1 MRILDINILY
11 CKRYAKSKKYSNLL
25 LSPKP
30 PLLNQRRASPPATR
44 RLDVP
49 PLLNS
54 SVDNMIICPLLRI
67 IRATH
72 RVGKHFSRE
81 KDPRFTKHV
90 T

>member
-1 MRILDINILY
+1 MQ
-11 CKRYAKSKKYSNLL
+11 CKKIFYAL

-30 PLLNQRRASPPATR
+30 PLLNQRRAPATR